1 MLLSEVGDHGEG
13 GIQDEKH
20 ELTTALGGG
29 GELPGRHMILPVF
42 GFCLE

>member
-1 MLLSEVGDHGEG
+1 MLLSELGDQGEG

-29 GELPGRHMILPVF
+29 WGITRQARDLVCFWFLS
-42 GFCLE
+42 

>member
-1 MLLSEVGDHGEG
+1 MLLSEAGNQREE

-29 GELPGRHMILPVF
+29 WGITRQARDLACVWFLS
-42 GFCLE
+42 